1 MPAFQST
8 VAAVKTERVEKS
20 DNAFRTIAE
29 AAALLNVQT
38 HVLRFWE
45 TKFTKIKPVKM
56 RGGRRYYRPEDIE
69 ILKQIRDLL
78 YFKGYTIRGVQKL
91 LRDKEEYKSEIEE
104 IKKEQEP
111 VVLHVAGIVAAQ
123 DINPPEPQN
132 QNLNLVDKDQIKPI
146 ISELEE
152 LQALLKKASAV

>member
-45 TKFTKIKPVKM
+45 TKFTKIKPAPTA
-56 RGGRRYYRPEDIE
+56 RRP
-69 ILKQIRDLL
+69 
-78 YFKGYTIRGVQKL
+78 
-91 LRDKEEYKSEIEE
+91 
-104 IKKEQEP
+104 
-111 VVLHVAGIVAAQ
+111 
-123 DINPPEPQN
+123 
-132 QNLNLVDKDQIKPI
+132 
-146 ISELEE
+146 
-152 LQALLKKASAV
+152 